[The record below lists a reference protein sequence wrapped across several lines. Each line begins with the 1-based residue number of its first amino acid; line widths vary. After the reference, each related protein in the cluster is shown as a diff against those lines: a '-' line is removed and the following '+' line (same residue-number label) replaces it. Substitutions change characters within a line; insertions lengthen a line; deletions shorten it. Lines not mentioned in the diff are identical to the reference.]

1 MGNPCW
7 TIVVL
12 GTLCVRSAAQEADSQ
27 PGRER
32 TTLDQAVA
40 LTGLQRARLPILLT
54 STLPPTVS
62 VRAEAWTVFDEACKG
77 DRIFVYTRTAAFQ
90 CASDANP
97 LQRQCL
103 FKLLDRRSRSVAP
116 ATRPRRSR
124 GLRGAALVSPDDR
137 GILVSTSEPGR
148 SRGDGGDSAG
158 TRPCAQGDTE
168 GAETRR
174 HGLGR
179 ADLPALDGLLTRLI
193 AGTARRSFDSN
204 SRRRRR
210 TRSLGSGFA
219 RRGRRSGCFPW
230 S

>member
-103 FKLLDRRSRSVAP
+103 FKLASIVVHEAWHLRHGPSEVEAYEAQLLFLRMIEASSFQQVNPAAAVEMAAIRRARDRVLKETRKERKPGGMGSGELTCQRSTVY
-116 ATRPRRSR
+116 
-124 GLRGAALVSPDDR
+124 SPD
-137 GILVSTSEPGR
+137 
-148 SRGDGGDSAG
+148 
-158 TRPCAQGDTE
+158 
-168 GAETRR
+168 
-174 HGLGR
+174 
-179 ADLPALDGLLTRLI
+179 
-193 AGTARRSFDSN
+193 
-204 SRRRRR
+204 
-210 TRSLGSGFA
+210 
-219 RRGRRSGCFPW
+219 
-230 S
+230 